1 MKSNLGLTDRLF
13 RENSVKLSIFH
24 GVLVLRS
31 IPTHTQPVAYL
42 YATYNPPNCK
52 LHYNEVHYAKLFQT
66 QAPPCPLELIHIEN
80 DYDAVPGGGVGE
92 RRGATTAR
100 CNR

>member
-1 MKSNLGLTDRLF
+1 
-13 RENSVKLSIFH
+13 
-24 GVLVLRS
+24 
-31 IPTHTQPVAYL
+31 
-42 YATYNPPNCK
+42 
-52 LHYNEVHYAKLFQT
+52 VHYAKLFQT

-80 DYDAVPGGGVGE
+80 DSDAVPGGWGE